1 MKENV
6 GRIDRIVRSVL
17 GTGLVAFGATS
28 LREAP
33 VVGVVAA
40 VAGALVLESA
50 VTRVCP
56 LNAAL
61 GIDTR
66 SRKERLVDGHLEP
79 HHRRLILQRPR
90 AMA

>member
-6 GRIDRIVRSVL
+6 GFFDRVVRSVL
-17 GTGLVAFGATS
+17 GAGLVTIGATS

-33 VVGVVAA
+33 VVGLVAA

-56 LNAAL
+56 LNGAL

-66 SRKERLVDGHLEP
+66 SRQERLKDGHLEP
-79 HHRRLILQRPR
+79 GHKHLIIQRSR
-90 AMA
+90 ASA